1 MEEYRVALHAAEQAL
16 AELPDSGFCQTARG
30 VARYRLGQFDE
41 AVAALVLADEN
52 HVKKYGRGIP
62 PDVAYL
68 AMAHHQLDNEA
79 EARAALERCRELIQL
94 QGEDQF
100 EKDNLEYL
108 AEAEQLIEPG
118 GDGASSRGE

>member
-1 MEEYRVALHAAEQAL
+1 MSESGLAVIDL
-16 AELPDSGFCQTARG
+16 AENLRPYCLGWLHPG
-30 VARYRLGQFDE
+30 YRLGQFDE

-100 EKDNLEYL
+100 EKDNLQYL

-118 GDGASSRGE
+118 GDGASSREE